1 MQNENTQIEVVGGAG
16 GRGKTSSLALRIR
29 RAAQLATAAKAKNAG
44 RAEAEAVA
52 AAVNGEV
59 VARSARTAKPGAK
72 KAAKPR
78 AGNDAVNVFQRY
90 LRSLRAAA
98 VLPPEE
104 EKRLAL
110 LYRDHKDADAAAR
123 LVRGN
128 LRLVVKIA
136 EEYGRSED
144 QLMDLIQEGNM
155 GLLHAL
161 GKFDPERGVKL
172 SSYAAWWIRA
182 YILKFVLANFRV
194 VRLGTTLAQRKL
206 FYKLR
211 RERERLERNGAE
223 VDVNQLA
230 IALDVRPADVSEME
244 MRLASPEV
252 SLDAPVRVD
261 DDRPAPSS
269 LLSSDPAVRPDH
281 QLEEDEFRNRLR
293 SCIERFGEALTGRER
308 QIFSE
313 RLVSDEPLTLQELG
327 KRYGVSRERAR
338 QLESRLKEKI
348 RVHLEAEFAD
358 TQVLREAA

>member
-1 MQNENTQIEVVGGAG
+1 MPNQNTGVEVVDKAG
-16 GRGKTSSLALRIR
+16 RINGSSLALRIR
-29 RAAQLATAAKAKNAG
+29 RAAQLATRAKHQASAAAEKAAASGTPSKKREAPKTSARG
-44 RAEAEAVA
+44 RA
-52 AAVNGEV
+52 G
-59 VARSARTAKPGAK
+59 G
-72 KAAKPR
+72 
-78 AGNDAVNVFQRY
+78 DAVNVFQRY
-90 LRSLRAAA
+90 LRSLKVAQ

-104 EKRLAL
+104 EHRLAL
-110 LYRDHKDADAAAR
+110 AYRDHGDSDAAAR

-136 EEYGRSED
+136 EEYSRSED
-144 QLMDLIQEGNM
+144 QLMDLIQEGNL

-211 RERERLERNGAE
+211 RERERLERDGDE
-223 VDVNQLA
+223 VNVTQLA
-230 IALDVRPADVSEME
+230 EALDVRPTDVAEME

-252 SLDAPVRVD
+252 SLDTPARGSGDGERQSPSSTLASGD
-261 DDRPAPSS
+261 PGDRPD
-269 LLSSDPAVRPDH
+269 LK
-281 QLEEDEFRNRLR
+281 LESDEFRQRLR
-293 SCIERFGEALTGRER
+293 RCIERFGEQLSGRER

-313 RLVSDEPLTLQELG
+313 RLVSEQPLTLQELG
-327 KRYGVSRERAR
+327 RRYGVSRERAR

-348 RVHLEAEFAD
+348 RLHLEAEFAD
-358 TQVLREAA
+358 AQVLREAA